1 MKRLKEILYRNL
13 PTITLEELYG
23 YINEIEGGYITARY
37 HPEDSN
43 LAILNYTELTVF
55 ERRWNKYTM
64 SARGLILDLTDVKN
78 NGKIYILAK
87 PFDKFPNY
95 GSNEIDGYED
105 DINFNDIESIM
116 EKVDGSLGISYFFN
130 DEIRFATRG
139 SFTSEQAIKA
149 TEIWRENYAQNEE
162 MTAYAV
168 VPVTYLVEIIYPQNR
183 VVVDYGDREELV
195 MIGVN
200 HLFDSPIDCDYNAIK
215 DEAEHLGMPVAKQY
229 NHLSIE
235 DMLEMKKKISAND
248 EGWIIK
254 FKNGKR
260 LKIKGDQYLN
270 VHRAMYGL
278 SDKAK
283 VGTWADGNMEE
294 LIKTVPEEFRKE
306 IEDLR
311 DKLDERAEIE
321 YRTLIEVYASIIEL
335 HKERKDFAIFVNKGV
350 KKEYR
355 KFMFIAYNNDGEISM
370 DIIKEHI
377 YKNYKHYLEVI
388 GWKSNDS

>member
-1 MKRLKEILYRNL
+1 MINMNIGIKDLF
-13 PTITLEELYG
+13 G
-23 YINEIEGGYITARY
+23 YINEINGGYINARY
-37 HPEDSN
+37 HPQN
-43 LAILNYTELTVF
+43 NNIVILNYTEQATF

-78 NGKIYILAK
+78 NGKIKVLAK
-87 PFDKFPNY
+87 PFEKFFNY
-95 GSNEIDGYED
+95 GENLEYEK
-105 DINFNDIESIM
+105 DINFNKIESVM
-116 EKVDGSLGISYFFN
+116 EKMDGSLGISYIIDGKIN
-130 DEIRFATRG
+130 FATRG
-139 SFTSEQAIKA
+139 SFESEQAIKA
-149 TEIWRENYAQNEE
+149 TEIWHRKYKEANERYHKLF
-162 MTAYAV
+162 TGKNK
-168 VPVTYLVEIIYPQNR
+168 PTLLVEIIYPSNR
-183 VVVDYGDREELV
+183 VVVDYNGKEQLVLLGVIDEGMDYHYKGVKDIGDMLQ
-195 MIGVN
+195 
-200 HLFDSPIDCDYNAIK
+200 L
-215 DEAEHLGMPVAKQY
+215 PVAKQY
-229 NHLSIE
+229 EYS
-235 DMLEMKKKISAND
+235 LEEMMDLKRKIPANE
-248 EGWIIK
+248 EGWIIR
-254 FKNGKR
+254 FNDNKR
-260 LKIKGDQYLN
+260 LKIKGDEYLN